1 MEKKTEDMSSVAA
14 SILSHLAVKP
24 KNKLVILLI
33 VSTYCKCVLVVRA
46 TSITCNCISGIMV
59 SMLHCSGLEC
69 FSS

>member
-33 VSTYCKCVLVVRA
+33 VSVC
-46 TSITCNCISGIMV
+46 
-59 SMLHCSGLEC
+59 
-69 FSS
+69 